1 MKLQFKIS
9 LILVIIF
16 SVVSCSPS
24 SSPVDTERLSFAF
37 NAEFRAKMIP
47 VSFKSQGDEL
57 KGYFTRGIGKGP
69 RPTVILL
76 HGFPG
81 NNRDV
86 LGLAEVIPQ
95 AGWNALVFNYR
106 GLYASEGLCTPM
118 NSQVDVLEAVGFL
131 KKEETIQKF
140 NVDHDKIYLAGY
152 SYGGCQ
158 SVIAAAAEP
167 SIKGV
172 ILIAGADIN
181 FLMKEAEEDTE
192 FGKMLKEMLRQE
204 YSNPDVRGPDFD
216 SMVNDVIA
224 VREKFDIVRHA
235 SYIADKNI
243 LLIGGWGDMQA
254 TLEDHIVPF
263 YRALQKAGAK
273 NLTPVLLDD
282 DHGFKKERLLLHKTI
297 ASWLYGQSN

>member
-1 MKLQFKIS
+1 MKLQFKI
-9 LILVIIF
+9 LILVIMF

-24 SSPVDTERLSFAF
+24 SSPVDAERLSFAF
-37 NAEFRAKMIP
+37 NAEFRAEMIP
-47 VSFKSQGDEL
+47 LSFKSHGDEL
-57 KGYFTRGIGKGP
+57 KGYFTRGIGKGL

-86 LGLAEVIPQ
+86 LGLAEIIPQ

-106 GLYASEGLCTPM
+106 GLYASEGLGTPM
-118 NSQVDVLEAVGFL
+118 NSQEDVLEAVGFL
-131 KKEETIQKF
+131 KKKETIQKF
-140 NVDHDKIYLAGY
+140 NIDHDKIYLAGY

-158 SVIAAAAEP
+158 SVIAGAAEP

-172 ILIAGADIN
+172 IFIAGADIN
-181 FLMKEAEEDTE
+181 LLMKEVEEDTE
-192 FGKMLKEMLRQE
+192 LGKMLKEMLRQE

-216 SMVNDVIA
+216 SMVNDIIA

-235 SYIADKNI
+235 SQIADKNI
-243 LLIGGWGDMQA
+243 LLIGGWGDTQA
-254 TLEDHIVPF
+254 TLENHIVPF
-263 YRALQKAGAK
+263 YRALQKAGAQ

-282 DHGFKKERLLLHKTI
+282 DHGFKKECLHLHKII